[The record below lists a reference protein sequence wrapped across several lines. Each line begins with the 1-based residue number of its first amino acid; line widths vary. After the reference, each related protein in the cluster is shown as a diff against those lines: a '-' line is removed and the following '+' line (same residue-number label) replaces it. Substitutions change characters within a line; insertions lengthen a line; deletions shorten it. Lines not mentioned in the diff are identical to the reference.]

1 MMKNVASNMKNDK
14 KARMR
19 RGFSVAEV
27 IVALA
32 VVVIVSA
39 AATSLIVSHA
49 KLEATTVEMVTAANI
64 AENAIEC
71 YRYAG
76 KNTGEGAPTFTELF
90 ESTFVGEDSFTM
102 TGNVA
107 TVKVNGATYFVTLD
121 DTSVVN
127 TLTVTVKDADNE
139 VLITQ
144 SYKRP

>member
-1 MMKNVASNMKNDK
+1 MMKNVASNKKNDK

-76 KNTGEGAPTFTELF
+76 RNGGIFETLF
-90 ESTFVGEDSFTM
+90 ESTFNETTDLTAS
-102 TGNVA
+102 GNIISGNAVI
-107 TVKVNGATYFVTLD
+107 NGTTYFVKL
-121 DTSVVN
+121 DTSVGN
-127 TLTVTVKDADNE
+127 TLTVTISDADDK

-144 SYKRP
+144 SYTRP

>member
-1 MMKNVASNMKNDK
+1 MKNVASNKKNDK
-14 KARMR
+14 RARMR

-76 KNTGEGAPTFTELF
+76 RNGGNFETLF
-90 ESTFVGEDSFTM
+90 ESTFNETTDLTAS
-102 TGNVA
+102 GNIISGNAVI
-107 TVKVNGATYFVTLD
+107 NGTTYFVKL
-121 DTSVVN
+121 DTSVGN
-127 TLTVTVKDADNE
+127 TLTVTISDADNE

-144 SYKRP
+144 SYTRP